1 MCILLEK
8 AKESTAVQSKH
19 KDAAVTS
26 GKMNCEDVK
35 NRECTQIQRKREKT
49 ALQPHVQNTLDTLL
63 QAEIASTSLWLN
75 WIQTGLSIWALATSP
90 THGQFIGPMDQ
101 LWINIHTVDVFKGNS
116 TSYTWTF
123 FFFTNH
129 ENTVLT
135 KVVAEISEH
144 INITKKMSD
153 GARHMMMAVHADCLR
168 HYI

>member
-1 MCILLEK
+1 MCL
-8 AKESTAVQSKH
+8 KEIQQ
-19 KDAAVTS
+19 VT
-26 GKMNCEDVK
+26 
-35 NRECTQIQRKREKT
+35 
-49 ALQPHVQNTLDTLL
+49 P
-63 QAEIASTSLWLN
+63 
-75 WIQTGLSIWALATSP
+75 GL
-90 THGQFIGPMDQ
+90 
-101 LWINIHTVDVFKGNS
+101 
-116 TSYTWTF
+116 F